1 MVAERPWN
9 SIGRPAADR
18 VSRPFRDAYGYFA
31 GLVNAKSENARLRR
45 DVDKWR
51 QQANLNAYAASEN
64 TDLRKKLHFVNS
76 RSYPKGYGSVGADI
90 ISQPPSAFAQQVV
103 IGAGSDAGIRKFDPV
118 ITDHALS
125 LALGRTLQE
134 RQTAYRALCQEPLR
148 QSLLQEI
155 RTTGHQS
162 RVLGTEAFKDTIEAA
177 LARRVRPGKAGRPRK
192 TPRA

>member
-1 MVAERPWN
+1 MEAEPYLLACARYIELNPVRARMVQDPGHYPW
-9 SIGRPAADR
+9 S
-18 VSRPFRDAYGYFA
+18 SYGWHA
-31 GLVNAKSENARLRR
+31 CG
-45 DVDKWR
+45 
-51 QQANLNAYAASEN
+51 Q
-64 TDLRKKLHFVNS
+64 
-76 RSYPKGYGSVGADI
+76 
-90 ISQPPSAFAQQVV
+90 
-103 IGAGSDAGIRKFDPV
+103 FDPV